1 MVWPT
6 LGLRTA
12 EEQSKTVT
20 KLERTSLC
28 SATYVADNVALPAFA
43 AARPPCCQA
52 AAGERRAAIDRYL
65 LLAVPTAGNQQQR
78 SASGTDDR
86 RTPYRYID
94 PAPHTMQAVPCSGLV
109 DFVVKSGSGYRP
121 KMQPVV

>member
-6 LGLRTA
+6 LGLRAA

-78 SASGTDDR
+78 SAAGEWDR
-86 RTPYRYID
+86 RQTDTVPLHR
-94 PAPHTMQAVPCSGLV
+94 PCSAYYAGGALQWASRLCGEER
-109 DFVVKSGSGYRP
+109 KWI
-121 KMQPVV
+121 